1 MCKTPYCSLPPTGPG
16 APLRTEREVR
26 YKTYA
31 PKLYQHKSAGAAGEN
46 PS

>member
-1 MCKTPYCSLPPTGPG
+1 MCKAYSNLPPAGPN

-31 PKLYQHKSAGAAGEN
+31 PKLYQRKNGPA
-46 PS
+46 